1 MEEELMAKKVEPIP
15 EGMHTLTPNL
25 TIAGCAK
32 AIEFYKQALGA
43 EELDRF
49 MAPDGKS
56 VWHVALKIGNSAVF
70 MADEMPGM
78 SGPAPG
84 PGCPSPVR
92 LWLYVKD
99 CDAAFKRAV
108 DAGAK
113 ASAQPEDMFWGDRCC
128 AVKDPFGYEWT
139 LATHVK
145 DMTREEMMRAGEE
158 FARKMASNE

>member
-1 MEEELMAKKVEPIP
+1 MAKIVKPIP
-15 EGMHTLTPNL
+15 EGMHTVTPNM
-25 TIAGCAK
+25 TITDCAK
-32 AIEFYKQALGA
+32 AIDFYKRALGA
-43 EELDRF
+43 QELDRM

-56 VWHVALKIGNSAVF
+56 VWHVALKIGDSVVF

-78 SGPAPG
+78 SPPSPG
-84 PGCPSPVR
+84 PGRPSPMR

-113 ASAQPEDMFWGDRCC
+113 AAAQPEDMFWGDRCG

-139 LATHVK
+139 LATRVRE
-145 DMTREEMMRAGEE
+145 MTREEMRLAGEE
-158 FARKMASNE
+158 FAKKMASGQ

>member
-1 MEEELMAKKVEPIP
+1 MANKVKPIP
-15 EGMHTLTPNL
+15 DGMHTVTPSM
-25 TIAGCAK
+25 TITDCAK
-32 AIEFYKQALGA
+32 AIEFYKRAFGA
-43 EELDRF
+43 EEVDRF

-56 VWHVALKIGNSAVF
+56 VWHAALKIGDSVVF

-84 PGCPSPVR
+84 PGRPSAVR

-108 DAGAK
+108 EAGAK

-128 AVKDPFGYEWT
+128 AVKDPYGYQWT

-145 DMTREEMMRAGEE
+145 DMTREEMRLAGEE
-158 FARKMASNE
+158 FAKRMAAGK

>member
-1 MEEELMAKKVEPIP
+1 MANKVNKVKPIP
-15 EGMHTLTPNL
+15 KGMHTVTPSMAI
-25 TIAGCAK
+25 TDCAK
-32 AIEFYKQALGA
+32 AIEFYKRAFGA

-56 VWHVALKIGNSAVF
+56 VWHAALKIGSSAVF

-84 PGCPSPVR
+84 PGRPSPVR

-99 CDAAFKRAV
+99 CDKAFKRAV

-113 ASAQPEDMFWGDRCC
+113 GAVQPEDMFWGDRCC
-128 AVKDPFGYEWT
+128 MVKDPFGYEWT
-139 LATHVK
+139 LATRVK
-145 DMTREEMMRAGEE
+145 EMTKEEMQAAGEE
-158 FARKMASNE
+158 FARKMASSE